1 MHCNKLKALY
11 FFNFQSVD
19 KNWKIFHFFLL
30 FFNFGYINKI
40 DLIGLAIYNHLIKW
54 IKVDYYYF
62 NLFLANF
69 ILNLIVFR
77 LHKWFIHPLYFH
89 VFRLCSVGEEK
100 KRSHPVKTRQS
111 RVQIRMRTWLNMA
124 ELVLWIALWTS
135 FYPITTAYFN
145 IRS

>member
-1 MHCNKLKALY
+1 M
-11 FFNFQSVD
+11 
-19 KNWKIFHFFLL
+19 
-30 FFNFGYINKI
+30 
-40 DLIGLAIYNHLIKW
+40 
-54 IKVDYYYF
+54 
-62 NLFLANF
+62 
-69 ILNLIVFR
+69 
-77 LHKWFIHPLYFH
+77 
-89 VFRLCSVGEEK
+89 GEEK